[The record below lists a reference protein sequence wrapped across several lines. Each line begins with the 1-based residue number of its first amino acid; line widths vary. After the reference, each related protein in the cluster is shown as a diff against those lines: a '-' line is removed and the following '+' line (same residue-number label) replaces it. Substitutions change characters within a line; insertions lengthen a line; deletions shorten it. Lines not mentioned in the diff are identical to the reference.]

1 MEAGRT
7 ALITGGSGRLGAE
20 FARQLAAR
28 GLHLCLVARRFAPLQ
43 DLCNSLQ
50 QAYGVRVEGLA
61 LDLAE
66 PGAADELHAE
76 TRLRGLTIDVLIHA
90 AGRSLAGDF
99 LDLDERQEERMLLL
113 QVLEMTRLLRR
124 YGRDMA
130 EQGGGHILL
139 LSSLA
144 AFQATPG
151 CASYAAAKSYVQSL
165 GEALAYEL
173 RAQQIIVSILAA
185 GAMQQSRGFMPSR
198 RNLLA
203 VEEVV
208 QQSLQALDKGVPVIA
223 PGKSRRAGDLAR
235 RLVAGRL
242 MPAMAQLLA
251 KSTVTRH

>member
-7 ALITGGSGRLGAE
+7 ALILGGSGRLGSE

-28 GLHLCLVARRFAPLQ
+28 GVHLCLVARRFAPLQ
-43 DLCNSLQ
+43 DLGQALQ
-50 QAYGVRVEGLA
+50 QTCGVRVEALA
-61 LDLAE
+61 IDLAQ
-66 PGAADELHAE
+66 PGAADDLYAE
-76 TRLRGLTIDVLIHA
+76 TRLRGLTVDVLIHA

-99 LDLDERQEERMLLL
+99 LDIDERQEERMLQL
-113 QVLEMTRLLRR
+113 QVIEMTRCLRR

-139 LSSLA
+139 VSSVA

-151 CASYAAAKSYVQSL
+151 WASYAAAKSYVQSL

-173 RAQQIIVSILAA
+173 RAQQIVLSVLAA
-185 GAMQQSRGFMPSR
+185 GAMQQSRGLMPPKRTLFS
-198 RNLLA
+198 

-208 QQSLQALDKGVPVIA
+208 QQSLLSLDKGITVIV
-223 PGKSRRAGDLAR
+223 PGKRRADELAR
-235 RLVAGRL
+235 RLVSGRL